1 MLKYPQFSL
10 TPLPYMGIFTKNLP
24 EIYGIFLEPHKYPV
38 NMHMLGKGAIVH
50 GGCLKMLH
58 QVE

>member
-1 MLKYPQFSL
+1 
-10 TPLPYMGIFTKNLP
+10 MGIFTKNLP

-50 GGCLKMLH
+50 GG
-58 QVE
+58 V